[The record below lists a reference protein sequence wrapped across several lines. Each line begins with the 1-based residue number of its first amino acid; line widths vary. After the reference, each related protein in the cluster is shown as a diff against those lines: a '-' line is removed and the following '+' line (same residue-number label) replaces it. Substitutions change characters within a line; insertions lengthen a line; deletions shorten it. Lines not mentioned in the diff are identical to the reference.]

1 MTNSY
6 SEQIMNILSCPFC
19 SGSLERGRAGS
30 RCEICG
36 TNYPDTESGALDFR
50 LKNPRSVTLTF
61 ELGGNLPSLEAL
73 EFTPLIKSRT
83 AGVDFSPIAVPYH
96 LNEELMSYFPR
107 AHNENSLMLDLG
119 CGDGIHRE
127 VCEHAGFQYVG
138 LDYDSPGAPFL
149 GDAHALPFKDNSFE
163 FILSIAVLEH
173 IRYPFVM
180 MAEAF
185 RVLKPGGKLIGTVA
199 FMEPFHLDSYYHHS
213 HLGTLN
219 SLQYAGFEVE
229 QVAPSDTWTGLKA
242 QAAMGL
248 FQRMPRAYSSILIY
262 PLHVL
267 HRLWWRA
274 RVLKSRGRRVR
285 MNDLIRNTTGAFS
298 FIASKGN
305 ESEIEALG

>member
-1 MTNSY
+1 MTVSY
-6 SEQIMNILSCPFC
+6 SEQILNILTCPFC
-19 SGSLERGRAGS
+19 SGSLEPGNGGS
-30 RCEICG
+30 RCGNCG
-36 TNYPDTESGALDFR
+36 TIYPYTKSGTLDLR
-50 LKNPRSVTLTF
+50 LKHPRPVTLTF
-61 ELGGNLPSLEAL
+61 EIGGNLPSIDAL
-73 EFTPLIKSRT
+73 EFKPLIKSQT
-83 AGVDFSPIAVPYH
+83 AAVDFSPIAVPYH
-96 LNEELMSYFPR
+96 LSEALMSYFPR
-107 AHNENSLMLDLG
+107 AHNANSLMLDLG
-119 CGDGIHRE
+119 CGNGIHRE

-149 GDAHALPFKDNSFE
+149 GDAHALPFKDYSFE

-199 FMEPFHLDSYYHHS
+199 FLEPFHLDSYYHHS
-213 HLGTLN
+213 HLGTFN
-219 SLQYAGFEVE
+219 SLQYAGFLVQ

-248 FQRMPRAYSSILIY
+248 FQRMPRVYSSLLIY
-262 PLHVL
+262 PLHLL

-274 RVLKSRGRRVR
+274 RVFKSRGKRVR

-298 FIASKGN
+298 FIASKSN
-305 ESEIEALG
+305 SPEREA